1 MKLDPATL
9 DRIAELARLDPGT
22 AEERAIL
29 LTDMQR
35 VLDFV
40 EALNGVDTT
49 GVEPLIFMGEERDVL
64 RDDVAMPGLPREE
77 VLMNAPTADSD
88 YFKVPRVVGKG

>member
-22 AEERAIL
+22 AEERATL
-29 LTDMQR
+29 LNDMQR
-35 VLDFV
+35 VLNFV

-49 GVEPLIFMGEERDVL
+49 GVEPLIHMGEEEDVL
-64 RDDVAMPGLPREE
+64 REDVAMPGLPLTE
-77 VLMNAPTADSD
+77 VLKNSPTADSD
-88 YFKVPRVVGKG
+88 YFRVPRVVGKG